1 MYIPKQ
7 TGSKRKS
14 VSEFKKYIKNIIL
27 TLCSEGG
34 YCAVQHIFPV
44 YKYKSTAA

>member
-1 MYIPKQ
+1 MNIPKQ
-7 TGSKRKS
+7 TGSKIKS
-14 VSEFKKYIKNIIL
+14 VSEFKKYIKNIIFPFVL
-27 TLCSEGG
+27 KGV

>member
-1 MYIPKQ
+1 MDIPKQ

-14 VSEFKKYIKNIIL
+14 VSEFKKYVKISFCPFIL
-27 TLCSEGG
+27 QGV